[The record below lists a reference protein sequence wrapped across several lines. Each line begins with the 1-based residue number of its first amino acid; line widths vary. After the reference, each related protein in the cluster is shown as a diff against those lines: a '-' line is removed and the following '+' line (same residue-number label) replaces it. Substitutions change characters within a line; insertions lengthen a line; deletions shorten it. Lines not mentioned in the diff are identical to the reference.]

1 MTAGKLPATRRS
13 FIKMS
18 GGLAGILALGRAPAI
33 AQGGGPKKM
42 ILAHNS
48 APPERAAVVFD
59 WLAKELTQR
68 SNGAWQVE
76 YAGNTILTKEID
88 IINAVKTGNIAMG
101 TPVGA
106 AATIFPEMGVFLVP
120 YLISSYDQAYKTFNG
135 DVGDQLDKTFQEK
148 YGVKVLYFF
157 DFGFRHFWNRVRP
170 ITTPRDLRGL
180 KIRVQPSK
188 VFADT
193 INGLGGVAVPV
204 PGAEIYTAAQQGV
217 VDGGDMPVANMVPL
231 KLYEVSKYY
240 SLTNHNYG
248 ASLLAI
254 NLGVWKSL
262 SADEQNLLLS
272 TGKEA
277 QARHRQSIESYDS
290 LAGAKGQ
297 VEPHGMIVNTGDL
310 NAFKEV
316 AKAKVWPIYQDQYK
330 EIWQKLATPT

>member
-1 MTAGKLPATRRS
+1 MRAKSQLLTSRRTL
-13 FIKMS
+13 IKGA
-18 GGLAGILALGRAPAI
+18 GGLAGALALGAPAI
-33 AQGGGPKKM
+33 VRAAGPKKM
-42 ILAHNS
+42 ILAHN
-48 APPERAAVVFD
+48 AVPPERAAVVFE
-59 WLAKELTQR
+59 WYCKELTAR

-135 DVGDQLDKTFQEK
+135 DIGDQLDKTFQEK
-148 YGVKVLYFF
+148 YGVKVVYFF

-170 ITTPRDLRGL
+170 ITTPHDLRGL
-180 KIRVQPSK
+180 KMRVQPSK

-254 NLGVWKSL
+254 NLDVWKSM
-262 SADEQNLLLS
+262 SSDEQKLLLS
-272 TGKEA
+272 LGKEA
-277 QARHRQSIESYDS
+277 QARHRKSIESYDS
-290 LAGAKGQ
+290 LEGAKGQ
-297 VEPHGMIVNTGDL
+297 VEPHGMIVNAGDI

-316 AKAKVWPIYQDQYK
+316 AKAKVWPLYQDKYK
-330 EIWQKLATPT
+330 EIWQKLATSA

>member
-1 MTAGKLPATRRS
+1 MSHRKLITTRRR
-13 FIKMS
+13 FIT
-18 GGLAGILALGRAPAI
+18 GATGLATTLALGAPAI
-33 AQGGGPKKM
+33 AQGSGPRKM

-48 APPERAAVVFD
+48 VPPERAATVFD
-59 WLAKELTQR
+59 WYTKELTKR

-120 YLISSYDQAYKTFNG
+120 YLISSYDQAYNTLNG
-135 DVGDQLDKTFQEK
+135 EIGDQLDKTFQDK
-148 YGVKVLYFF
+148 YGVKIVYYF
-157 DFGFRHFWNRVRP
+157 DFGFRHFWNTTRP
-170 ITTPRDLRGL
+170 INVPRDLRGL
-180 KIRVQPSK
+180 KLRVQPSK

-231 KLYEVSKYY
+231 KLFEVSKYY
-240 SLTNHNYG
+240 SLTSHNYG

-254 NLGVWKSL
+254 NLGV
-262 SADEQNLLLS
+262 
-272 TGKEA
+272 
-277 QARHRQSIESYDS
+277 
-290 LAGAKGQ
+290 
-297 VEPHGMIVNTGDL
+297 
-310 NAFKEV
+310 
-316 AKAKVWPIYQDQYK
+316 
-330 EIWQKLATPT
+330 

>member
-1 MTAGKLPATRRS
+1 M
-13 FIKMS
+13 
-18 GGLAGILALGRAPAI
+18 
-33 AQGGGPKKM
+33 
-42 ILAHNS
+42 
-48 APPERAAVVFD
+48 
-59 WLAKELTQR
+59 
-68 SNGAWQVE
+68 
-76 YAGNTILTKEID
+76 
-88 IINAVKTGNIAMG
+88 
-101 TPVGA
+101 
-106 AATIFPEMGVFLVP
+106 
-120 YLISSYDQAYKTFNG
+120 
-135 DVGDQLDKTFQEK
+135 
-148 YGVKVLYFF
+148 
-157 DFGFRHFWNRVRP
+157 
-170 ITTPRDLRGL
+170 
-180 KIRVQPSK
+180 QPSK

-277 QARHRQSIESYDS
+277 QARHRQSIESYNS

-316 AKAKVWPIYQDQYK
+316 AKEKVWPIYQDQYK

>member
-1 MTAGKLPATRRS
+1 MANRKLITNRRS
-13 FIKMS
+13 FIKGT
-18 GGLAGILALGRAPAI
+18 GGLASMLALGAPAI
-33 AQGGGPKKM
+33 AQSGPKKM

-48 APPERAAVVFD
+48 TPPERAAVVFD
-59 WLAKELTQR
+59 WLTKELTKR

-76 YAGNTILTKEID
+76 YAGNTILTKEIE

-120 YLISSYDQAYKTFNG
+120 YLVSSYDQAYKTLNG
-135 DVGDQLDKTFQEK
+135 EVGDQLDKTFQEK

-170 ITTPRDLRGL
+170 INTPRDLRGL

-262 SADEQNLLLS
+262 TSDEQKLLIT

-297 VEPHGMIVNTGDL
+297 VEPHGMIVNAGDIG
-310 NAFKEV
+310 AFREV
-316 AKAKVWPIYQDQYK
+316 AKDKVWPIYQEQYK
-330 EIWQKLATPT
+330 EIWQKLTSST

>member
-1 MTAGKLPATRRS
+1 
-13 FIKMS
+13 
-18 GGLAGILALGRAPAI
+18 
-33 AQGGGPKKM
+33 M

-59 WLAKELTQR
+59 WLAKELTTR

-254 NLGVWKSL
+254 NLGVWKTL
-262 SADEQNLLLS
+262 SSDEQKLLLS

-277 QARHRQSIESYDS
+277 QAQAPAIDRELRFARRRQGPGRAARHDRQCRRHRRLQGSRQ
-290 LAGAKGQ
+290 GQ
-297 VEPHGMIVNTGDL
+297 GVADLPGSVQGDL
-310 NAFKEV
+310 AE
-316 AKAKVWPIYQDQYK
+316 ARDPTDDGTAETGAARRLSARSRRSSSAACCWP
-330 EIWQKLATPT
+330 ASG

>member
-1 MTAGKLPATRRS
+1 
-13 FIKMS
+13 
-18 GGLAGILALGRAPAI
+18 
-33 AQGGGPKKM
+33 M

-254 NLGVWKSL
+254 NLGVWKTLVVRRTES
-262 SADEQNLLLS
+262 SPVHRQGS
-272 TGKEA
+272 TGEA
-277 QARHRQSIESYDS
+277 PAVYRELRFARRRQGPSRAARHDRQC
-290 LAGAKGQ
+290 G
-297 VEPHGMIVNTGDL
+297 
-310 NAFKEV
+310 
-316 AKAKVWPIYQDQYK
+316 
-330 EIWQKLATPT
+330 